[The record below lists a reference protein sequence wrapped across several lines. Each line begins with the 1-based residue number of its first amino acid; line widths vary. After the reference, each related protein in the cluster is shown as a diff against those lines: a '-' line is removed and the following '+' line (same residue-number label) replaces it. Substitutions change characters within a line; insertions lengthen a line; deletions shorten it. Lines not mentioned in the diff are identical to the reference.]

1 MKIYVIQ
8 SKSGIMMNVSVSE
21 KNQINGVPVKKATYG
36 ILAHVMVSMIK
47 YVKLVSIQILKVKHA
62 KKHFFSKLILVF
74 QDETL
79 NTRDCINC

>member
-36 ILAHVMVSMIK
+36 ILAHDGQYDKICEIGQYLDIK
-47 YVKLVSIQILKVKHA
+47 S
-62 KKHFFSKLILVF
+62 
-74 QDETL
+74 
-79 NTRDCINC
+79 